1 MRVLSFFIAVA
12 CSFFTEGF
20 SKNTKK
26 ENTFSLD
33 KALPTQ
39 NSLLWQISG
48 NGLNKPSYLYG
59 TIHLISQDDYFL
71 GKNVLK
77 KLQNSDKLVMEV
89 DLEKINI
96 AALTTL
102 SVLDSGYTIRK
113 YLSDTD
119 YWLIQNFMEDSVGI
133 KKFTFENF
141 YARLKPFYLE
151 QLLYFRYLGQE
162 KESYE
167 QNFNKIAVQKKIPT
181 IGLETM
187 EEQLQFVNE
196 VPIETQLSSIV
207 KTIKNYNTELK
218 RLDTMVRAYKTQD
231 LSALTKSFEEDEEDS
246 VLVEK
251 LVTKRNNNWI
261 PKLQTLIAKNSC
273 FIAV

>member
-1 MRVLSFFIAVA
+1 M
-12 CSFFTEGF
+12 
-20 SKNTKK
+20 
-26 ENTFSLD
+26 
-33 KALPTQ
+33 
-39 NSLLWQISG
+39 
-48 NGLNKPSYLYG
+48 YG

-273 FIAV
+273 FIAVGAGHLGGKNGLIQLLQNKGYTVTPISIH